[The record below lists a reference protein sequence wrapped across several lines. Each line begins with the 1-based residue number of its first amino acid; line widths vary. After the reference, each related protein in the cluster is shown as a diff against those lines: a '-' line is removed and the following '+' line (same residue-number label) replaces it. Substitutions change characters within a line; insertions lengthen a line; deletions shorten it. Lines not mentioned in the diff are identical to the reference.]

1 MKTTSF
7 AAMIIFYG
15 KFHSKSIYLI
25 TAMFKV
31 SSQQLRRTLIT
42 TFERHLTLED
52 FKNMNRYTCQAC
64 TNTVDLCSIYMPGN
78 FCK

>member
-7 AAMIIFYG
+7 AVVIIFYG
-15 KFHSKSIYLI
+15 KFHSKSKYLI

-31 SSQQLRRTLIT
+31 SSQQLRGTLTT
-42 TFERHLTLED
+42 TFERHVTLEAFTD
-52 FKNMNRYTCQAC
+52 MNRYRCQAC
-64 TNTVDLCSIYMPGN
+64 TNTFDFCSIYMPGN